1 MKPGD
6 VYLGLKG
13 SESLLPA
20 YGGRKITPKF
30 KEILREQETI
40 TGAIVSDLI
49 GVRPAWIISYDLL
62 YGPDVETMK
71 SLYDL
76 HSELNLITVNRQGVA
91 EEYTVVLRPISPT
104 RETIRDDWEWSGVA
118 LELEAVR
125 CYR

>member
-1 MKPGD
+1 MKPGN

-13 SESLLPA
+13 KEVLLPA
-20 YGGRKITPKF
+20 HGGRKITPKF
-30 KEILREQETI
+30 KEILREQETV

-91 EEYTVVLRPISPT
+91 EEYTVILRPISPT